1 MLLGMNMMNNE
12 WLGYGAGVWIWWI
25 MNDLLGYGA
34 GYGSITYTA
43 IGELLSPEDKSLGS
57 AIVVSTRMIV
67 TTAALKV

>member
-1 MLLGMNMMNNE
+1 MNNE